1 MVMRKTY
8 NRDYWN
14 FWRLYKT
21 KRGATNYARKHT
33 GTWVILDMNPDLL
46 TREEKKHGLGT
57 WLVGRSDEYLFY
69 QLAHGKDML
78 YREYKFCELY
88 HEGNLLLGM
97 DEKPDAILPLLED
110 DDELIRI
117 GEDIIEFLS
126 SKIENYMSKKDEKK
140 GSEAVG
146 YKSELSSLKS
156 SLELVSGCVLR
167 AMFLKDKQDQISIK
181 DELSK
186 ISSSISFK

>member
-1 MVMRKTY
+1 
-8 NRDYWN
+8 
-14 FWRLYKT
+14 
-21 KRGATNYARKHT
+21 
-33 GTWVILDMNPDLL
+33 MNPDRL

-69 QLAHGKDML
+69 QLAHGKEML

-140 GSEAVG
+140 GSGAVG